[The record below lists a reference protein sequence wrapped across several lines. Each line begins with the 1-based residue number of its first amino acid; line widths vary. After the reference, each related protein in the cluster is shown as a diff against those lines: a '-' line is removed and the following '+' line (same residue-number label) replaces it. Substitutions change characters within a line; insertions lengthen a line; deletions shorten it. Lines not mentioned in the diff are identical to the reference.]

1 VCTGLKVQGAVCK
14 DNVLQ
19 LSSTISTD
27 LPFTC
32 VRWVRYDAVAV
43 IAFISRSNML
53 QNCIA
58 TNRLTG
64 FIAALVVFVGLTVS
78 SRQLLE

>member
-32 VRWVRYDAVAV
+32 IRWVRYDAVAV
-43 IAFISRSNML
+43 IVLIL
-53 QNCIA
+53 
-58 TNRLTG
+58 
-64 FIAALVVFVGLTVS
+64 
-78 SRQLLE
+78 